1 MQGGLAGVLMRLR
14 DDGHGSVHLCGPAG
28 NMHLS
33 DMTDSICYGT
43 ARPLATTLSP
53 GSPRLAM
60 AATQSVITRATFHQS
75 P

>member
-33 DMTDSICYGT
+33 DMTDSICLEQ
-43 ARPLATTLSP
+43 RVHSQPLSHLGPPVSP
-53 GSPRLAM
+53 WLPPN
-60 AATQSVITRATFHQS
+60 Q
-75 P
+75 